1 MSKSALP
8 LTGKYCVLTGASRGL
23 GAELAAAFWR
33 SGANL
38 LLVARSEDALR
49 HIVDKL
55 EKQNSQLAV
64 PMAINL
70 AAPESATAIER
81 FARDCF
87 PRLDVLINNAA
98 GQGPIG
104 PVWTNDWNEWVHTV
118 QVDLLAPVAL
128 CRLLA
133 PWMIREGGGRILNLS
148 GGGATGP
155 RPNFTAYATAKAGL
169 VRFSETLAEELRPHK
184 VWVNCIAPGPM
195 NTSMLQEVLR
205 QGTAAAGAREIAQ
218 ALDVQQ
224 GAGAPMSRVAE
235 LCQFLT
241 SSAADGITGKLIS
254 AVWDPWPELPRHL
267 DELNDSDIYTLRR
280 VVPKDRGKTWGG
292 NR

>member
-1 MSKSALP
+1 MSNSALP

-23 GAELAAAFWR
+23 GAELATAFWR

-38 LLVARSEDALR
+38 LLAARSEDALR
-49 HIVDKL
+49 DIVDKL
-55 EKQNSQLAV
+55 EKKNNQLAV
-64 PMAINL
+64 PMAIDL
-70 AAPESATAIER
+70 ADPESAAAIER
-81 FARDCF
+81 FARDRF

-98 GQGPIG
+98 RQGPIG
-104 PVWTNDWNEWVHTV
+104 PVWTNDWNEWVRTV

-148 GGGATGP
+148 GGGATSP

-169 VRFSETLAEELRPHK
+169 VRFSETLAEELRPHR

-195 NTSMLQEVLR
+195 NTSMLHEVLR
-205 QGTAAAGAREIAQ
+205 QGTAAAGAKEIHM
-218 ALDVQQ
+218 ALEVQRGG
-224 GAGAPMSRVAE
+224 GAAMSRVAE

-267 DELNDSDIYTLRR
+267 DELASSDIYTLRR
-280 VVPKDRGKTWGG
+280 VVPSDRGKTWGV